1 MNANDGRAP
10 LLLGEP
16 AHARAEDWEK
26 AVQSGRREIS
36 RVNRWESRFG
46 RGEWAYTVCRVCN
59 ASTLCQRT
67 RLPPYSTQ
75 IITSCAPLMHHMP
88 GTLAPCRDRAIIHPA
103 HSKLRPRFCTL
114 HAAAV
119 LSVLHPQ
126 GSCIEK
132 QYEVGKV
139 RFQHASEDAS
149 MLSGL
154 REHQY
159 DPDDDVAVESESEDD
174 EACFFFA
181 AGGGLALGSRMPPPS
196 CSSSF
201 TKAWNSG

>member
-1 MNANDGRAP
+1 MCERCNGAHECKRWPCASAPWRTGPCEGRGLGKGSAKRSERDQSSEP
-10 LLLGEP
+10 LGKP
-16 AHARAEDWEK
+16 VRAWRMGLYG
-26 AVQSGRREIS
+26 VQSLQCLHS
-36 RVNRWESRFG
+36 
-46 RGEWAYTVCRVCN
+46 
-59 ASTLCQRT
+59 
-67 RLPPYSTQ
+67 LPTNPTSPYSTQ

-126 GSCIEK
+126 VSSCLEK

-149 MLSGL
+149 VLS
-154 REHQY
+154 
-159 DPDDDVAVESESEDD
+159 
-174 EACFFFA
+174 ACA
-181 AGGGLALGSRMPPPS
+181 SISMTP
-196 CSSSF
+196 
-201 TKAWNSG
+201 TTT